1 MIAAFRR
8 WLGHSETRSAP
19 SLEVLRTLSEDAENV
34 TPYAAENL
42 ATVQACVS
50 VVSGTIASLPAYL
63 YRRST
68 PGRTEDQAHPLAR
81 LIAEGP
87 NARQAW
93 PDFVEWLAAST
104 MLTGNAL
111 AELQRDANGAPVGL
125 IPIPWHS
132 VNVMQLPSGRIAY
145 DVAETTKWPGTAGRI
160 RRLFEDE
167 VLHVRDRS
175 DDGIVGRS
183 RLSRAGRTV
192 KAAISLNDHARAL
205 FDNGIY
211 PSGALQLDGK
221 LTQEQRNGL
230 RSSIQEMFQGPKKAA
245 RFMILDQGV
254 KWEGISI
261 SPEDAELLASRK
273 FAVEELC
280 RVFNV
285 PPPLVQDYAR
295 NTFTN
300 AATAGRW
307 FAQFTLSPLIR
318 KIEAAFARQVIS
330 AEDRATRFLEIDM
343 SGLLRG
349 DYEARWQAHKIAVET
364 GILSVN
370 EVREVEG
377 WNPAPERL
385 PDPAGAV

>member
-1 MIAAFRR
+1 MIASLRR
-8 WLGHSETRSAP
+8 WLGQSETRSAP
-19 SLEVLRTLSEDAENV
+19 SLEALRALGEDMETV

-50 VVSGTIASLPAYL
+50 VVSGTVASLPSYL
-63 YRRST
+63 YRRT
-68 PGRTEDQAHPLAR
+68 PTGRIEDTAHPLAR
-81 LIAEGP
+81 LIASGP
-87 NARQAW
+87 NLRQSW
-93 PDFVEWLAAST
+93 PDFIEWLCAST
-104 MLTGNAL
+104 MLSGNAL
-111 AELQRDANGAPVGL
+111 AELQTDTNGAPVAL
-125 IPIPWHS
+125 IPIPWHT
-132 VNVMQLPSGRIAY
+132 VNVMELPSGRIAY

-175 DDGIVGRS
+175 DDGVIGRS

-192 KAAISLNDHARAL
+192 KSAISLNEHARAL
-205 FDNGIY
+205 FENGIY

-221 LTQEQRNGL
+221 LAPEQL
-230 RSSIQEMFQGPKKAA
+230 RALRAALEQNFQGPKKAA
-245 RFMILDQGV
+245 RFLILDQGV
-254 KWEGISI
+254 KWQGISI

-318 KIEAAFARQVIS
+318 KIEAAFSRQVIG
-330 AEDRATRFLEIDM
+330 AADRATRFLEIDM

-349 DYEARWQAHKIAVET
+349 DYEARWQAHKIAVDA
-364 GILSVN
+364 GILTVN

-377 WNPAPERL
+377 WNPIEAQPVAPGG
-385 PDPAGAV
+385 AG